1 MLSVNH
7 MQNKNMARMY
17 IIACAIMQL
26 AQIINAARVVYKVAA
41 KKGRQTKVSR
51 KANSISTPL

>member
-1 MLSVNH
+1 
-7 MQNKNMARMY
+7 MY

-41 KKGRQTKVSR
+41 KKGR
-51 KANSISTPL
+51 